1 MQTPLFRL
9 RNVKKSYSNHFTLS
23 IDNLD
28 FHCGKIAA
36 LVGPNGAG
44 KTTLLRILATL
55 LPPDSGALSID
66 NIEVNSHLS
75 HSQLLSTRRKI
86 TFLSQKPLLFNR
98 SVLSNVLYGL
108 AVRKLP
114 RRHAV
119 QSAKAALRLVGAL
132 SLADRNGKTLS
143 AGETQKV
150 ALARSLA
157 LEPEALLL
165 DEPFANVSPED
176 IPSLENVLLERATS
190 GSCIVIATH
199 IPAGAHKLTDRIIYL
214 RNGSVCKTPAENIFR
229 AKVMAKDGEKF
240 LCADAAPPIYA
251 VTDKTGD
258 VTASI
263 SPRDILIS
271 ITPLSSSARNCL
283 KGTITAAG
291 FEGETVALTIDV
303 GIKLTAVITKHSYS
317 ELALNIGK
325 EVYLTFK
332 ATAVEIL

>member
-1 MQTPLFRL
+1 MQTELLRL
-9 RNVKKSYSNHFTLS
+9 RNIKKSYSNHFTLS
-23 IDNLD
+23 IDDLD
-28 FHCGKIAA
+28 FHRGEIAA
-36 LVGPNGAG
+36 LIGPNGAG

-55 LPPDSGALSID
+55 LPPDSGTVFID
-66 NIEVNSHLS
+66 NVEVNPRLS
-75 HSQLLSTRRKI
+75 YSRLLHTRRRI

-119 QSAKAALRLVGAL
+119 ERAQAALRSVGAL

-150 ALARSLA
+150 ALARALA

-176 IPSLENVLLERATS
+176 VPLLENILLERASS
-190 GSCIVIATH
+190 GCCIVIASH
-199 IPAGAHKLTDRIIYL
+199 IPASAYRLTDRMIHL
-214 RNGSVCKTPAENIFR
+214 RNGSICQAPAENIIR
-229 AKVMAKDGEKF
+229 GKIVIRDGEKC
-240 LCADAAPPIYA
+240 LCAANLPPIQ
-251 VTDKTGD
+251 VITDKTGD
-258 VTASI
+258 VTASVN
-263 SPRDILIS
+263 PRDILIS
-271 ITPLSSSARNCL
+271 VAPLSSSARNTL
-283 KGTITAAG
+283 KGVITQASS
-291 FEGETVALTIDV
+291 EDETVSLTVDI
-303 GIKLTAVITKHSYS
+303 GIKLTAMITKHSYS

-332 ATAVEIL
+332 ATSLEIL